1 MKQIHL
7 ICSSSHLIC
16 SSGNK
21 LRNVKEGEE
30 GGGELSGYGSMELL
44 LKFSQ
49 WKNISA
55 VERTQGARQASPQL
69 IVAVDQKKNLIVA
82 GYYYYSIVNKFWFHS
97 TLFYY
102 LLVSN
107 LDYRIILR
115 GKFRVGQREGGVSK
129 TLHVCCIG

>member
-69 IVAVDQKKNLIVA
+69 IVA
-82 GYYYYSIVNKFWFHS
+82 GYYYYSIVNKFWSHS

-107 LDYRIILR
+107 LDYRILLR